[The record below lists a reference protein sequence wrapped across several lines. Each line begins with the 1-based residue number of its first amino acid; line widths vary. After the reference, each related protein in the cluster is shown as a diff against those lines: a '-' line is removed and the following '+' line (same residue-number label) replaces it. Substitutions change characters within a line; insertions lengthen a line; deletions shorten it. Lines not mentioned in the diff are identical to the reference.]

1 MNAKKNQ
8 VKSLKDIA
16 MEGKDPVEQIARHQ
30 AYMNKVNAKAKSM
43 QQTINYAVAM
53 GNYDQYKALMD
64 EFRIMNC
71 ELDQAWQ
78 DHLALIAKFQNP
90 ARG

>member
-1 MNAKKNQ
+1 MNAKKK
-8 VKSLKDIA
+8 VTTLKDVA

-30 AYMNKVNAKAKSM
+30 AYMNKVNAQVKSM
-43 QQTINYAVAM
+43 QQTINYAVSM
-53 GNYDQYKALMD
+53 GNYDQYKMLMD

-78 DHLALIAKFQNP
+78 DHLALIAKFTSP
-90 ARG
+90 SRG